1 MIKLDINSLLRR
13 KGKKWVILYCI
24 YCVNFAVFLL
34 YIFLLEPY
42 WGDINLTVSGWVD
55 SKINIVLIVGIVI
68 IIPLIYGLSL
78 LTIKL
83 RRLIKTNRI
92 KPHIIHKILPI
103 TLIIIYNLL
112 ILVLLDLL
120 EEYANVI
127 FQSIEFYSFFVFLGL
142 DIVLIV
148 LLYPLLKI
156 IPQLKE
162 NLSDKFIKA
171 DRKRIIIL
179 TCILGGYVITYATP
193 FIIIPSNVL
202 YYELPP
208 KPELIA
214 HRGASHLAPENTIE
228 AGEAALSYDLVV
240 GWEVDIQISYDGV
253 PFLMHDDTLT
263 RTTNISEHFPNRKD
277 NKAYTFNI
285 SELRELDA
293 GSWFVDDDP
302 FGVIASGIVSKA
314 SAEAFRGINIPTFE
328 EVLNFT
334 RDNNYLI
341 DFDADRPPEGHPY
354 HENFYEILLNMTI
367 ESGMDLSK
375 SMIPTG
381 NSGWIEMIR
390 NSAPEIQLGWPG
402 SPLVQEFQSSA
413 TNYTYINTGDGY
425 SNEEYR
431 ALKMADI
438 DTMVWTIES
447 VERFYQLWCLGVD
460 WVKTNSPYKFNDLE
474 SNFLVFPVFPYI
486 TIWVAI
492 CIVALSSIDIIR
504 QKLKEKQVN
513 MLERSTHF

>member
-1 MIKLDINSLLRR
+1 MVKMDINSFVKR
-13 KGKKWVILYCI
+13 KGKKWIILYSI
-24 YCVNFAVFLL
+24 YCVNFTIFTA

-42 WGDINLTVSGWVD
+42 WGDINLTVSGWVNFN
-55 SKINIVLIVGIVI
+55 INIVLIVLIII
-68 IIPLIYGLSL
+68 IIPLVYGLSF

-83 RRLIKTNRI
+83 RKLLKTNSI
-92 KPHIIHKILPI
+92 KPHIVHKILPI
-103 TLIIIYNLL
+103 ALLIFYNLL
-112 ILVLLDLL
+112 IMVLLDLL

-127 FQSIEFYSFFVFLGL
+127 FQSLEFYSFFIFLGL
-142 DIVLIV
+142 DTVLIMF
-148 LLYPLLKI
+148 LYPLLKI
-156 IPQLKE
+156 IPQLKGS
-162 NLSDKFIKA
+162 LSNKLLKA
-171 DRKRIIIL
+171 DRKRILIL
-179 TCILGGYVITYATP
+179 TCIIGGYIISYSIP
-193 FIIIPSNVL
+193 FIFIPSNVL
-202 YYELPP
+202 YYDLPP

-228 AGEAALSYDLVV
+228 AGEAALSYNLVV
-240 GWEVDIQISYDGV
+240 GWEVDIQISYDGI

-277 NKAYTFNI
+277 DKAYTFNI
-285 SELRELDA
+285 AEVRELDA

-314 SAEAFRGINIPTFE
+314 SAEAFRGIAIPTFE

-334 RDNNYLI
+334 RDNGYLL

-354 HENFYEILLNMTI
+354 HDDFYEILLNMTI
-367 ESGMDLSK
+367 ESGMDLNK
-375 SMIPTG
+375 AMIPTG
-381 NSGWIEMIR
+381 NSEWLEMIN
-390 NSAPEIQLGWPG
+390 NSAIEIQLGWPG
-402 SPLVQEFQSSA
+402 SPTVQEFQSS
-413 TNYTYINTGDGY
+413 TSNYTYINTGDGY

-431 ALKMADI
+431 ALKTADI

-474 SNFLVFPVFPYI
+474 SNFLFFPIVPYI
-486 TIWVAI
+486 TIWIAI

-504 QKLKEKQVN
+504 HKLKKSRN
-513 MLERSTHF
+513 KG

>member
-1 MIKLDINSLLRR
+1 MVKMDINSFLRR
-13 KGKKWVILYCI
+13 KGKKWIILYSI
-24 YCVNFAVFLL
+24 FCVNFAIFLIYVL
-34 YIFLLEPY
+34 LLEPY
-42 WGDINLTVSGWVD
+42 WGDINFTVSGWVD
-55 SKINIVLIVGIVI
+55 FKINIVLIIGIII

-78 LTIKL
+78 LIIKL
-83 RRLIKTNRI
+83 RKLIKTNRI

-103 TLIIIYNLL
+103 ILLIIYNLL
-112 ILVLLDLL
+112 IMVLLDLL

-127 FQSIEFYSFFVFLGL
+127 FQSIEFYSFFIFLGL
-142 DIVLIV
+142 DIVLIM

-162 NLSDKFIKA
+162 NLSNKFIKA

-179 TCILGGYVITYATP
+179 TCILGGYIITYAIP
-193 FIIIPSNVL
+193 FILIPSNVL
-202 YYELPP
+202 YYDLPP

-228 AGEAALSYDLVV
+228 AGEAALLYDLVV

-277 NKAYTFNI
+277 DKAYTFNI

-302 FGVIASGIVSKA
+302 FGVIASGIISKA
-314 SAEAFRGINIPTFE
+314 SAEAFRGIKIPTFD

-334 RDNNYLI
+334 RDNGYLL

-354 HENFYEILLNMTI
+354 RDDFYEILLNMTI

-375 SMIPTG
+375 VMIATG
-381 NSGWIEMIR
+381 NSEWIEMI
-390 NSAPEIQLGWPG
+390 NNTAPEIQLGWWG
-402 SPLVQEFQSSA
+402 SPSVQEFQSST

-431 ALKMADI
+431 VLKTANV

-474 SNFLVFPVFPYI
+474 SNFLFFPIFPYI
-486 TIWVAI
+486 TIWIAL
-492 CIVALSSIDIIR
+492 CIVALSSINIIR
-504 QKLKEKQVN
+504 HKLIKKQIK
-513 MLERSTHF
+513 MLNNKD

>member
-1 MIKLDINSLLRR
+1 MVKMDINSFLRR
-13 KGKKWVILYCI
+13 KGKKWIILYSI
-24 YCVNFAVFLL
+24 YCVNFAIFLT
-34 YIFLLEPY
+34 YILLLEPY
-42 WGDINLTVSGWVD
+42 WGDTNLVFSGWVD
-55 SKINIVLIVGIVI
+55 FKINIILIIGIII

-83 RRLIKTNRI
+83 RKLIKTDRI

-103 TLIIIYNLL
+103 ILIIIYNLL
-112 ILVLLDLL
+112 IMVLLDLL

-127 FQSIEFYSFFVFLGL
+127 FQSIEFYSFFIFLGI
-142 DIVLIV
+142 DTVLIM
-148 LLYPLLKI
+148 LLYPILKI
-156 IPQLKE
+156 IPQLKGS
-162 NLSDKFIKA
+162 LSNKFIKA
-171 DRKRIIIL
+171 DRKRILIL
-179 TCILGGYVITYATP
+179 TCIIGGYMITYAVP

-202 YYELPP
+202 YYDLPP

-214 HRGASHLAPENTIE
+214 HRGASHLAPENTLE
-228 AGEAALSYDLVV
+228 AGEAALTYDLVV

-263 RTTNISEHFPNRKD
+263 RTTNISEHFPNRKHD
-277 NKAYTFNI
+277 KAYTFNI

-293 GSWFVDDDP
+293 GSWFVDNDP
-302 FGVIASGIVSKA
+302 FGVIASGIISKA
-314 SAEAFRGINIPTFE
+314 SAEAFRGIKIPMFE

-334 RDNNYLI
+334 RENGYLL

-354 HENFYEILLNMTI
+354 HDDFYEILLNMTI

-375 SMIPTG
+375 VMIPTG
-381 NSGWIEMIR
+381 NSGWLEML
-390 NSAPEIQLGWPG
+390 NSSAPEIRLGWPG
-402 SPLVQEFQSSA
+402 SPLGLEFQTST

-431 ALKMADI
+431 ALRTADI
-438 DTMVWTIES
+438 DIMVWTIES

-474 SNFLVFPVFPYI
+474 SNFLAFPIVPYI
-486 TIWVAI
+486 TIWIAI
-492 CIVALSSIDIIR
+492 CIIALSSIDIIR
-504 QKLKEKQVN
+504 HKLKKT
-513 MLERSTHF
+513 R